1 MNEKIAQY
9 RDRVSQYW
17 NQFSKKQKWM
27 LIGTLSFV
35 ILALG
40 IVTYQLSKTEYE
52 IAFKDLNSSDASAII
67 EYLNT
72 NGITYQLSADGSA
85 ISVPSA
91 SASKVKVDVGAQGLV
106 KNGSIGFDSFGDSGL
121 MSGMTDN
128 VFDVRYKDA
137 LNGEIERLLREMQG
151 IQDAQVLVNLPK
163 ETVFAVETQP
173 EASASVIISFEP
185 GFTPKQQVIDG
196 YFNLIKSA
204 VPNLPIEQITLAS
217 NEGPLYASGSSE
229 ASGGALTGKVE
240 EQLAIQRRFE
250 RELSDKVRSFMASA
264 SGIGIDKVNV
274 LVSANLNF
282 DKVNKEEN
290 LVTPVDTENMKGIEI
305 SVQELQESFTGQGTQ
320 SGVAGTGVE
329 DVTNYPGTAGDGT
342 TTSEKSQT
350 TVNYEVNRIKNQIES
365 SPYAV
370 DDLTIHT
377 AVDSNELTEQNIAAL
392 EKVLTSIVAAQLTSY
407 GTTLSDAELAAKVS
421 VISQNETEVGSTT
434 VDTIPTFV
442 WYGAGV
448 LAILLIA
455 GGIAF
460 AVVRKRR
467 RKVMEELAEQESTYT
482 PTITELPSINLEYAD
497 GENQVRK
504 QLESLAKKK
513 PEEFVNL
520 LRTWLTD
527 ESR

>member
-1 MNEKIAQY
+1 MNEKLAQY
-9 RDRVSQYW
+9 RGRVAQYW

-35 ILALG
+35 IIALG
-40 IVTYQLSKTEYE
+40 ILTYQLSKTEYE
-52 IAFKDLNSSDASAII
+52 IAFKDLNSSDAAGII

-72 NGITYQLSADGSA
+72 NGIAYQLSADGSA

-106 KNGSIGFDSFGDSGL
+106 KNGSIGFDSFGDTSL

-137 LNGEIERLLREMQG
+137 LNGEIERLLRQMQG
-151 IQDAQVLVNLPK
+151 VKDAQVLVNLPK
-163 ETVFAVETQP
+163 ETVFAVESQP
-173 EASASVIISFEP
+173 EASASVILSFEP

-204 VPNLPIEQITLAS
+204 VPNLPVEQITLAS

-240 EQLAIQRRFE
+240 EQLAIQRRYE
-250 RELSDKVRSFMASA
+250 RDLSDKVRSFMASA
-264 SGIGIDKVNV
+264 GGIGIDKVNV

-305 SVQELQESFTGQGTQ
+305 SVQELQESLTGQGTQ
-320 SGVAGTGVE
+320 QGVAGAGVE
-329 DVTNYPGTAGDGT
+329 DVTNYPGTADNGT
-342 TTSEKSQT
+342 TSSEKSQR
-350 TVNYEVNRIKNQIES
+350 TVNYEVNRIKNLIES
-365 SPYAV
+365 SPYALE
-370 DDLTIHT
+370 DLTIHT
-377 AVDSNELTEQNIAAL
+377 AVDSDKLTADNIAAL
-392 EKVLTSIVAAQLTSY
+392 EKVLRSIVSAQLNTN
-407 GTTLSDAELAAKVS
+407 GTTITDAELETKVS
-421 VISQNETEVGSTT
+421 VISQNGTEVGAATATS
-434 VDTIPTFV
+434 IPSWV
-442 WYGAGV
+442 WYGAGA
-448 LAILLIA
+448 LALLLI
-455 GGIAF
+455 GGVVAF
-460 AVVRKRR
+460 AVARNRKR
-467 RKVMEELAEQESTYT
+467 KQDEYYMNEDEPYS
-482 PTITELPSINLEYAD
+482 PTITELPSIDLDYASS
-497 GENQVRK
+497 ENQVRK
-504 QLESLAKKK
+504 QLETLAKKK

>member
-1 MNEKIAQY
+1 
-9 RDRVSQYW
+9 
-17 NQFSKKQKWM
+17 M

-40 IVTYQLSKTEYE
+40 ILTYQLSKTEYE
-52 IAFKDLNSSDASAII
+52 IAFKDLNSSDASGII

-72 NGITYQLSADGSA
+72 NAISYKLSADGTA

-106 KNGSIGFDSFGDSGL
+106 KNGSIGFDSFGDTGL

-137 LNGEIERLLREMQG
+137 LNGEIERLLRQMQG
-151 IQDAQVLVNLPK
+151 IKDAQVLVNLPK

-173 EASASVIISFEP
+173 EASASVILSFEP
-185 GFTPKQQVIDG
+185 GFVPKQQVIDG

-217 NEGPLYASGSSE
+217 NEGPLYASGTSE
-229 ASGGALTGKVE
+229 ATGGALTGKVE

-250 RELSDKVRSFMASA
+250 RDLSDKVRSFMASA
-264 SGIGIDKVNV
+264 GGIGIDKVNV

-290 LVTPVDTENMKGIEI
+290 LVTPVDTENMRGIEI
-305 SVQELQESFTGQGTQ
+305 SVQELQESLTGQGSQ
-320 SGVAGTGVE
+320 SGVAGTGTE
-329 DVTNYPGTAGDGT
+329 DVTNYPGTAGSGNT
-342 TTSEKSQT
+342 SSEKSQR
-350 TVNYEVNRIKNQIES
+350 TVNYEVNRIKNLVES
-365 SPYAV
+365 SPYALE
-370 DDLTIHT
+370 DLTIHT
-377 AVDSNELTEQNIAAL
+377 AVDSDKLTEANITAL
-392 EKVLTSIVAAQLTSY
+392 QKVLRSIVAAQLNSN
-407 GTTLSDAELAAKVS
+407 GTTISDAELEAKVS
-421 VISQNETEVGSTT
+421 VISQNETEVGTST
-434 VDTIPTFV
+434 VNSVPSWV

-448 LAILLIA
+448 LALLLIA
-455 GGIAF
+455 GGVAF
-460 AVVRKRR
+460 AVARNRKR
-467 RKVMEELAEQESTYT
+467 KAMDEYMEEDLGYT
-482 PTITELPSINLEYAD
+482 PTITELPSINMEYATS
-497 GENQVRK
+497 ENQVRK
-504 QLESLAKKK
+504 QLETLAKKK